1 MTQQTYKTAKTRY
14 FRGFFP
20 IMGVYLAV
28 ILAGKFY
35 LNSLV
40 VEPKWLQVLVAL
52 MCTVP
57 MIAFLFL
64 ELRFISE
71 TDEYTRNI
79 RYRAIAYGAAIVISG
94 VFLIGFL
101 QLFEAIGFIEVFW
114 FGPAFFVAYGLSS
127 VLIGGKECL

>member
-20 IMGVYLAV
+20 IMGLYLAV

-35 LNSLV
+35 LNSLA

-52 MCTVP
+52 ACTIP
-57 MIAFLFL
+57 MVALMLL

-79 RYRAIAYGAAIVISG
+79 RYRAIAYGAAIVVSG

-101 QLFEAIGFIEVFW
+101 QLFDVIGFIEVFW
-114 FGPAFFVAYGLSS
+114 FGPAFFAAYGLSS

>member
-1 MTQQTYKTAKTRY
+1 
-14 FRGFFP
+14 
-20 IMGVYLAV
+20 MGVYLAV

-40 VEPKWLQVLVAL
+40 VEPTWLQVLIAL
-52 MCTVP
+52 ACTVP

-94 VFLIGFL
+94 VFLVGFL